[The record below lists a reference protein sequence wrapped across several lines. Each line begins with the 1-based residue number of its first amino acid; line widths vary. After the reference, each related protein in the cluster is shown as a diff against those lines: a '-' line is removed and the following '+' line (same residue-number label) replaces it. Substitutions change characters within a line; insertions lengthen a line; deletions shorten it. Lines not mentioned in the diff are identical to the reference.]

1 MKLLYLFSNNNFNLI
16 AKKEMQKIMTSNSK
30 VLCFSGSDY
39 KWQIKNTKELS
50 QGGRYYKEQYEPFKD
65 LNIIE
70 DNFYI
75 VKPQDDKEIVKSKL
89 HNCDIIFL
97 AGGHMSVL
105 EYILKQFEVWNLLK
119 IYDKHI
125 IGVSAGALI
134 QLDHY
139 DITPYI
145 DEEYNYYEKC
155 NGLGLIKN
163 MRLIVHYNDNYDKH
177 HEILKH
183 ITDEIVTEMSISNKD
198 IMLVAL
204 SNNEGMLVNDN
215 VIKFIGE

>member
-39 KWQIKNTKELS
+39 KWQIENTKELS

-134 QLDHY
+134 QLDQY
-139 DITPYI
+139 NVTPYI
-145 DEEYNYYEKC
+145 DKDYDYYEIY

-163 MRLIVHYNDNYDKH
+163 LRLIVHYHDDYDKH
-177 HEILKH
+177 HEVFQR
-183 ITDEIVTEMSISNKD
+183 ITDEIVEEMSISNKD

-204 SNNEGMLVNDN
+204 SDSEGMLVNN
-215 VIKFIGE
+215 NSIKFIGE

>member
-1 MKLLYLFSNNNFNLI
+1 MLALFSNNNFNII
-16 AKKEMQKIMTSNSK
+16 ARKEMKKIITPDSK

-39 KWQIKNTKELS
+39 EWQIDNTEELS

-65 LNIIE
+65 LNVTE
-70 DNFYI
+70 NYFYI
-75 VKPQDDKEIVKSKL
+75 VKPQDDKNTIKSRL

-134 QLDHY
+134 QLDQY

-145 DEEYNYYEKC
+145 DKDYDYYETC
-155 NGLGLIKN
+155 NGLGLVKN
-163 MRLIVHYNDNYDKH
+163 LRLIVHYHDDYDKH
-177 HEILKH
+177 HEVFQH
-183 ITDEIVTEMSISNKD
+183 IADEIVEEMSISNKD

-204 SNNEGMLVNDN
+204 SDSEGMLVNDN
-215 VIKFIGE
+215 SIKFVGE

>member
-39 KWQIKNTKELS
+39 KWQIENTKELS

-134 QLDHY
+134 QLDQY
-139 DITPYI
+139 NVTPYI
-145 DEEYNYYEKC
+145 DKDYDYYEIY

-163 MRLIVHYNDNYDKH
+163 LRLIVHYHDDYDKH
-177 HEILKH
+177 HEVFQR
-183 ITDEIVTEMSISNKD
+183 ITDEIVEEMAISNKD

-204 SNNEGMLVNDN
+204 SDSEGMLVNN
-215 VIKFIGE
+215 NSIKFIGE